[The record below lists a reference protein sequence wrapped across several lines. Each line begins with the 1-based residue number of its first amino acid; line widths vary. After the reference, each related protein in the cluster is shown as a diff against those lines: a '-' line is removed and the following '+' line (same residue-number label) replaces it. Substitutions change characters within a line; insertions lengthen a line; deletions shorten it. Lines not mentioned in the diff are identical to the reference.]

1 MELNNTV
8 TEEPVPKKKNRFRP
22 GLAYKLPINP
32 VPRDQSRR

>member
-1 MELNNTV
+1 MEVNNTV
-8 TEEPVPKKKNRFRP
+8 TEEPVPKKNRFRP